1 MNNITGG
8 NVVWKIDVDDSALQS
23 GFSRA
28 QEKVDRESNAMDK
41 QTRSMSDS
49 IAASFKRAETASFA
63 FAGGLAAIGTAAIS
77 ALGFGV
83 KMAADIETM
92 TQGFITLLGSTEKA
106 NAAIE
111 MIKRDAASTPFEVA
125 GLINAN
131 QLITSITKDA
141 GRSEKLLLN
150 VGKALSAMGKGQ
162 PELDRIIINLQ
173 QIGAVGHAS
182 MVDIKQ
188 FAFAG
193 IPIFDMLKKKLEETT
208 VVMVDNSSKISD
220 KSAKL
225 MDLKSK
231 LAIAQQQMSEFND
244 KTKQSTRMM
253 KEAQIAKYT
262 SQIGSLTG
270 EVGSLTSANGKLSS
284 SQNEL
289 DSAISDGKITFEL
302 LEEMFNQA
310 GSSGISFTKAL
321 SDIGKVSEDVLK
333 RRIPPDKVK
342 ILSEAWKIAGDDVAV
357 FNKQLDKM
365 GAGSFIDTLDT
376 IGISVYDIMKAFD
389 SSEKSAGQFADAF
402 KNQAG
407 TFNQLFSNMKDN
419 IGIAA
424 AEIVKQTGVFDMVKQ
439 NLSAFVD
446 FIGNNTPAA
455 IELMKNAFAFMHD
468 NAVALTGALVG
479 GLMPAIISI
488 AISIGAMVI
497 AIAPWIAIGALLA
510 ITIQKIV
517 EQMGGWDVAMQKVR
531 DIFNE
536 ITAVYNSTLKPM
548 LDNLWNTIKIELIPQ
563 LQILWTHLSPILIPA
578 LKVLAMILAGLVY
591 GALLLTIHTLTL
603 LISFV
608 ADSIAKFNAFVDFL
622 KTIPQTIQDAFS
634 TVYEAITRPFKDA
647 YNYIRDVAGKIK
659 DAMNNINPFQRH
671 SPSLVDNV
679 KRGMDV
685 IKGEFGTLESL
696 KIPMLS
702 YQMQGGFND
711 PIDRMIHSPSTDS
724 MGSVGSSNKNVSIHI
739 DEVNN
744 AGDIDRMSREMA
756 FKLAFA

>member
-1 MNNITGG
+1 MFNITGG
-8 NVVWKIDVDDSALQS
+8 NVVWKLDVDDSSLSS

-28 QEKVDRESNAMDK
+28 QAKVDKEASTIDK
-41 QTRSMSDS
+41 STRSMSDS
-49 IAASFKRAETASFA
+49 IVASFKRAETASFA
-63 FAGGLAAIGTAAIS
+63 FAGGIAAIGTAAIG

-83 KMAADIETM
+83 KVAADLETM
-92 TQGFITLLGSTEKA
+92 TQGFVTLLGSTEKA
-106 NAAIE
+106 NAAIN
-111 MIKRDAASTPFEVA
+111 MIKKDAASTPFELT

-141 GRSEKLLLN
+141 GRSERLLLN
-150 VGKALSAMGKGQ
+150 VGKALSAMGRGQ

-208 VVMVDNSSKISD
+208 EVMVDNSKKITD

-253 KEAQIAKYT
+253 KEAQINKYT
-262 SQIGSLTG
+262 SQIASLTG
-270 EVGSLTSANGKLSS
+270 EVGSLSGANGKLAK
-284 SQNEL
+284 SQVDL
-289 DSAISDGKITFEL
+289 DGAIRDGKITFEL
-302 LEEMFNQA
+302 LEQMFNQA
-310 GSSGISFTKAL
+310 G
-321 SDIGKVSEDVLK
+321 E
-333 RRIPPDKVK
+333 
-342 ILSEAWKIAGDDVAV
+342 
-357 FNKQLDKM
+357 
-365 GAGSFIDTLDT
+365 GS
-376 IGISVYDIMKAFD
+376 
-389 SSEKSAGQFADAF
+389 GQFARAF
-402 KNQAG
+402 KEQAG
-407 TFNQLFSNMKDN
+407 TFNQLFSNFKDN
-419 IGIAA
+419 ITIAS
-424 AEIVKQTGVFDMVKQ
+424 AEIVKQTGVFNYVKQ
-439 NLSAFVD
+439 ILGSLID
-446 FIGNNTPAA
+446 FIGVNTPVAVEM
-455 IELMKNAFAFMHD
+455 IKNAFAFMQQ

-479 GLMPAIISI
+479 GLMPAIISV
-488 AISIGAMVI
+488 AISIGGMVI

-510 ITIQKIV
+510 ITIQNIV
-517 EQMGGWDVAMQKVR
+517 EQMGGWDVALQKIR
-531 DIFNE
+531 DVFNE
-536 ITAVYNSTLKPM
+536 IAAVYNSILKPM

-578 LKVLAMILAGLVY
+578 LKVLAAILAGAVF

-608 ADSIAKFNAFVDFL
+608 ADTIAKFNAFIEFL
-622 KTIPQTIQDAFS
+622 KTVPQIVKDTFS
-634 TVYEAITRPFKDA
+634 TVYDAITQPFRDA
-647 YNYIRDVAGKIK
+647 YNYIKDVASKIK

-685 IKGEFGTLESL
+685 IKSEFGTLKDL
-696 KIPMLS
+696 QIPALS
-702 YQMQGGFND
+702 YEVRSGFND
-711 PIDRMIHSPSTDS
+711 PIDQMIRSTSQDNATS
-724 MGSVGSSNKNVSIHI
+724 NGQSNKNVNIYI
-739 DEVNN
+739 DQVNN
-744 AGDIDRMSREMA
+744 AGDVDRMSREMA